1 MQRALYRRLPI
12 ALHWAVFLC
21 GGCFGLQYVV
31 PSRLYGIKARILSL
45 CAVFSL
51 WYAVFFFHE
60 RHAIVFRES
69 ALCLLFMHYCFGIF
83 YVFCFAHE
91 SMTLLS
97 SDIKDKKLAI
107 LRSWQKDA
115 SWKRQSILQV

>member
-12 ALHWAVFLC
+12 ALHWTVFVC

-31 PSRLYGIKARILSL
+31 PSRLYSIKARLLSL
-45 CAVFSL
+45 CLVFSL

-60 RHAIVFRES
+60 RNAIVLRES
-69 ALCLLFMHYCFGIF
+69 ALACLVAHYCFGIF
-83 YVFCFAHE
+83 YVCCFVHE

-107 LRSWQKDA
+107 LKSWQRDA